1 VSPEPHDGPSD
12 SIAFLLRQAEAAVR
26 ATADRTLA
34 ETQLTLSQYFV
45 LRLVRAA
52 RESSSA
58 ALARRYA
65 VSPRAMTGLLAGLE
79 SAGLVSR
86 NDHPSHRRI
95 KLISLTPE
103 GVRRTAAA
111 EVLVDALESD
121 LAPSVGARTIK
132 AWLKQTR
139 G

>member
-26 ATADRTLA
+26 TTADRTLA